1 MSTPNRP
8 TTVTGAATDST
19 TGRTAGMTGAM
30 PADLVDHPTRP
41 SDLAGAAAPASRS
54 APRVLLLC
62 DSLAVSGGV
71 ERFVCQ
77 LANDLVR
84 RGFRVAVGSV
94 DTPAQAVRYPLDS
107 SVQVLAGTTPRQGD
121 EPASS
126 GLRVVQAWRMFAAQW
141 RCGRALARLMR
152 ASDADVIVLNGLVTA
167 CSALLFAPGQ
177 AQRVVCCD
185 HNHFDARSRLW
196 QRLRARLYP
205 KVAALVS
212 LSKADLPRFAALNPN
227 SRVIY
232 NASSLHAAEPN
243 LPATPLVLAVG
254 RHAAQKGFDLLLL
267 AWRRVLDQLP
277 QTQRRQVRLRIVGD
291 GPLEAQLHELA
302 DTLGLNRSVEWVA
315 PTPDIEAHY
324 REAAVFVLS
333 SRYEGMPLVLL
344 EAQALGVPCVAFDC
358 PTGPREIIS
367 GNTGIVVPAE
377 DVNALA
383 QALQALLARPDLR
396 IRMGKAAIARSHKH
410 FSPERHVNGW
420 ATLIREVALARRKG
434 ALPTQASNS
443 ATGQR
448 QP

>member
-1 MSTPNRP
+1 MSDK
-8 TTVTGAATDST
+8 TTHSTSAST
-19 TGRTAGMTGAM
+19 TGATSATATDL
-30 PADLVDHPTRP
+30 PAHVTRP
-41 SDLAGAAAPASRS
+41 DELSAAPAAPQHKS
-54 APRVLLLC
+54 APPRVLLLC

-77 LANDLVR
+77 LANDLAR
-84 RGFRVAVGSV
+84 RGFEVAVGSV
-94 DTPAQAVRYPLDS
+94 DTPAAAVRYPLEPF
-107 SVQVLAGTTPRQGD
+107 VKVLAGTSPRRSARSEN
-121 EPASS
+121 EPEPSAH
-126 GLRVVQAWRMFAAQW
+126 RIVQAWRMFAAQW

-152 ASDADVIVLNGLVTA
+152 ASPADVIVLNGLVTA

-177 AQRVVCCD
+177 AHRVVCCD

-205 KVAALVS
+205 KVAAVVS
-212 LSKADLPRFAALNPN
+212 LSKADLPRFTALNPN

-232 NASSLHAAEPN
+232 NASSLHADEPN

-302 DTLGLNRSVEWVA
+302 DTLGLNRSIEWVA
-315 PTPDIEAHY
+315 PTPNIEAHY

-383 QALQALLARPDLR
+383 QALQALLARPELR
-396 IRMGKAAIARSHKH
+396 IRMGKAAIVRSHKH
-410 FSPERHVNGW
+410 FSPERHVHGW